1 MENNPINTAKRY
13 EAYFFLLYTSII
25 NKGILIKGFKIK
37 TAVTPI
43 LTVFFFK

>member
-25 NKGILIKGFKIK
+25 NKGILIKGFKISIYNRLLLN
-37 TAVTPI
+37 I
-43 LTVFFFK
+43 L